1 MSTMLETSQTD
12 PRKLVKTT
20 MTGSG
25 IEAAG
30 GAAAVVLAIL
40 GLAHVAPEHMLPVAS
55 IVVGA
60 ALLAQAGLLANG
72 ASDVVVREAMGRRDK
87 MEFEG
92 GIGAEALAGGAAV
105 VLGILSLI
113 GLDANVL
120 MSVAAIV
127 LGVGLVL
134 ESGAT
139 SRLNRLDD
147 AGDMPSTARST
158 TARRAVA
165 GTEGTQMLIGLA
177 AIVLGILALIGLDP
191 MVLNLIAMLVVGVS
205 ILLSGAALG
214 GKMASML
221 ATRH

>member
-1 MSTMLETSQTD
+1 MNTTLETSQTQG
-12 PRKLVKTT
+12 RKLVKTT

-40 GLAHVAPEHMLPVAS
+40 GLAHVSPEHMLPVAS
-55 IVVGA
+55 IVVGV

-72 ASDVVVREAMGRRDK
+72 ASDVVSREAMGRREK

-92 GIGAEALAGGAAV
+92 GISAEALAGGAAL

-113 GLDANVL
+113 GLDAGVL

-147 AGDMPSTARST
+147 APATPRST

-165 GTEGTQMLIGLA
+165 GTEGAQMLIGLA
-177 AIVLGILALIGLDP
+177 AVVLGILALIGLDP
-191 MVLNLIAMLVVGVS
+191 MELSLVAMLAVGVS

-214 GKMASML
+214 GKMAGML
-221 ATRH
+221 STRH